1 MVRVWKFV
9 VGDLFY
15 VLGFKY
21 LCIFVNF
28 NNHSNFLG
36 FLLGDK
42 ENRSYLAFKFQD
54 PGIS

>member
-1 MVRVWKFV
+1 MLVWKFV

-36 FLLGDK
+36 FLLGDE
-42 ENRSYLAFKFQD
+42 ENCLYLAFELQD
-54 PGIS
+54 PGVS